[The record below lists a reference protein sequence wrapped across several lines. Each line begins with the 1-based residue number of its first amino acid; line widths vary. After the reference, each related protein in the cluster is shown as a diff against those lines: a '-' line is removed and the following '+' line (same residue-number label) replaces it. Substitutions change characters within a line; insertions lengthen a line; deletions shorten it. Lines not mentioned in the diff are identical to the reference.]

1 MSPGIPS
8 ILIAVVLALPLLS
21 SDAMPAQGKSPEK
34 MELYTA
40 GDNIFPLYKPPGWKV
55 DSRAVENGKVVTVS
69 DPKGGSR
76 AVMRILSMQDRR
88 ENSTTLVSRTLK
100 DLRATVSGL
109 DLAGARSTADRGC
122 AGTAFGDTGV
132 AFPEP
137 QGPGTR
143 RRPRQGRANRRVSEA
158 GGRRGNGI
166 ALLRQQ
172 DRSTM
177 QGSL

>member
-1 MSPGIPS
+1 MSPRIPS

-21 SDAMPAQGKSPEK
+21 SDAMPAQGKGPEK

-40 GDNIFPLYKPPGWKV
+40 GDNTFALYKPPGWKV

-109 DLAGARSTADRGC
+109 DLAWARSTEDRPPR
-122 AGTAFGDTGV
+122 GDRIPV
-132 AFPEP
+132 HRQPKEP
-137 QGPGTR
+137 DEGPVLFQHAI
-143 RRPRQGRANRRVSEA
+143 PRCHGIRL
-158 GGRRGNGI
+158 RGNREGDRETKAPF
-166 ALLRQQ
+166 ALGAREFH
-172 DRSTM
+172 DP
-177 QGSL
+177 